1 MNRSFSKIRHM
12 RESNLILE
20 EKRLLSED
28 DVTDNEYIESLM
40 DMDAELDDDPV
51 YKRYEEKLARNK
63 IRNMIKQQMGDEEEI
78 PDEMIDMFM
87 MMSKSGVEKN
97 KTPEKYLKHRDGIIE
112 IVDEI
117 IDMATEDDELELA
130 QKLKDYKDKLENL

>member
-1 MNRSFSKIRHM
+1 MNKSFSKIRHIQ
-12 RESNLILE
+12 ESNMRL
-20 EKRLLSED
+20 EKRLISED
-28 DVTDNEYIESLM
+28 DVTDNEYIEELM
-40 DMDAELDDDPV
+40 DMDAEFDNDPV

-97 KTPEKYLKHRDGIIE
+97 KTPEKYLKHRDGISE
-112 IVDEI
+112 IVDEM
-117 IDMATEDDELELA
+117 IDMATEDDELEFA

>member
-28 DVTDNEYIESLM
+28 DVTDNEYIEELM

-51 YKRYEEKLARNK
+51 YKRYEEKLARKK
-63 IRNMIKQQMGDEEEI
+63 IREMISQQMGDEEEI
-78 PDEMIDMFM
+78 PDEMIDMFI
-87 MMSKSGVEKN
+87 MMSKSGVEKK
-97 KTPEKYLKHRDGIIE
+97 KTPEKYLKHKDGILD
-112 IVDEI
+112 IVNEI
-117 IDMATEDDELELA
+117 IDMATEDEEYELS
-130 QKLKDYKDKLENL
+130 QKLKDYKEKLENL

>member
-1 MNRSFSKIRHM
+1 MNKSFSKIRHIQ
-12 RESNLILE
+12 ESNMRL
-20 EKRLLSED
+20 EKRLISED
-28 DVTDNEYIESLM
+28 DVTDNEYIEELM
-40 DMDAELDDDPV
+40 DMDAEFDNDPV

-97 KTPEKYLKHRDGIIE
+97 KTPEKYLKHRDGILD
-112 IVDEI
+112 IVNEI
-117 IDMATEDDELELA
+117 IDMANEDEEYELA

>member
-1 MNRSFSKIRHM
+1 MNKSFSKIRHIQ
-12 RESNLILE
+12 ESNMRL
-20 EKRLLSED
+20 EKRLISED
-28 DVTDNEYIESLM
+28 DVTDNEYIEELM
-40 DMDAELDDDPV
+40 DMDAEFDNDPV
-51 YKRYEEKLARNK
+51 YRRYEEKLARNK

-97 KTPEKYLKHRDGIIE
+97 KTPEKYLKHRDGILD
-112 IVDEI
+112 IVNEI
-117 IDMATEDDELELA
+117 IDMANEDEEYELA

>member
-1 MNRSFSKIRHM
+1 MNKSFRKFRHIQ
-12 RESNLILE
+12 ESNMRL
-20 EKRLLSED
+20 EKRLISED
-28 DVTDNEYIESLM
+28 DVTDNEYIEELM
-40 DMDAELDDDPV
+40 DMDAEFDNDPV

-117 IDMATEDDELELA
+117 IDMANEDEEYELA

>member
-1 MNRSFSKIRHM
+1 M